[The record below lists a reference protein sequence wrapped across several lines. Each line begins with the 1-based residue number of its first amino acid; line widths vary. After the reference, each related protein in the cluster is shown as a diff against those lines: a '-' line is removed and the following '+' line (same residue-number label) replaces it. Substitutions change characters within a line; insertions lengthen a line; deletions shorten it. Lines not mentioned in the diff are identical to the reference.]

1 MQPQKLR
8 SIPQTIA
15 NKPMLVA
22 KDYKQKYYNNPN
34 RWIFDIL
41 GVHLWSKQRE
51 IVDAVFNGE
60 KTKTVVPSC
69 HSAGKTFVAACIVLA
84 YLYIRTP
91 CKIITS
97 APTGF
102 QVRDLL
108 WSEINH
114 LYNTRLRD
122 KGFPP
127 GECMISRIKV
137 REDWFALGISPRDA
151 VNFQGYHQRHV
162 LVVLDEA
169 PGVRRDII
177 QGAET
182 LESSGDV
189 KVLKIGNPDES
200 SGDFYESYLS
210 PNYNK
215 IKISAFDTPNF
226 TGEKVPV
233 SIARELTSKA
243 WVEER
248 RKKWGETSPLWMSKV
263 LGEFPEVSGN
273 KIISLSLC
281 ERAKER
287 WHDMV
292 VEKSP
297 LDTVGVDVA
306 WYGGDLST
314 IIRRSGLKITGIKS
328 VANMDPVEVA
338 EEVEY
343 EYKQNPFK
351 IANVDRI
358 GMGGGTIGAL
368 KKMGIPVAGVDAS
381 ENAYNHDDY
390 FNRRAELIYDTRDWL
405 EEGGAIPDHD
415 ELIQE
420 LTEPEYRIK
429 NGKLW
434 VEPKEDLRKASRLG
448 RSPDYMDGL
457 ANSITNERRHVFKA
471 ESHRVSVDD
480 MMTKLGMTNTA
491 PAARGKVIRI
501 SNQDI
506 ISGRVGNG

>member
-1 MQPQKLR
+1 
-8 SIPQTIA
+8 
-15 NKPMLVA
+15 MLVA
-22 KDYKQKYYNNPN
+22 KNYKQTYYNNPN
-34 RWIFDIL
+34 RWIREIL

-51 IVDAVFNGE
+51 IVDAVFMGE
-60 KTKTVVPSC
+60 KDKTVVPSC
-69 HSAGKTFVAACIVLA
+69 HSAGKTFVAACVVLA

-127 GECMISRIKV
+127 GECMISRMKV
-137 REDWFALGISPRDA
+137 REDWYALGISPRDA

-189 KVLKIGNPDES
+189 KVLKIGNPDEA
-200 SGDFYESYLS
+200 SGDFFESYRDPS
-210 PNYNK
+210 YNK

-233 SIARELTSKA
+233 SVARELTSKA
-243 WVEER
+243 WVEDR
-248 RKKWGETSPLWMSKV
+248 RKKWGEKSPLWKSKV
-263 LGEFPEVSGN
+263 LGEFPEVSGD

-287 WHDMV
+287 WLDMTP
-292 VEKSP
+292 EKTP
-297 LDTVGVDVA
+297 DDTVGVDVA

-314 IIRRSGLKITGIKS
+314 IVRRNKLMIVSIKS
-328 VANMDPVEVA
+328 VAHKDPVEVA

-343 EYKQNPFK
+343 EYNQTPFK

-368 KKMGIPVAGVDAS
+368 KKMNIPVAGVDAS
-381 ENAYNHDDY
+381 ENAYNKDDY
-390 FNRRAELIYDTRDWL
+390 FNRRTELVYDTRDWL
-405 EEGGAIPDHD
+405 EDGGAIPDHS
-415 ELIQE
+415 ELVQE
-420 LTEPEYRIK
+420 LTEIGYKIK

-434 VEPKEDLRKASRLG
+434 AEPKEELRKASRLG

-457 ANSITNERRHVFKA
+457 ANAVTNERRHVFKA
-471 ESHRVSVDD
+471 ESQSVSVND
-480 MMTKLGMTNTA
+480 MMAKMGMTANS
-491 PAARGKVIRI
+491 PAARGKVIKM
-501 SNQDI
+501 SNWDV
-506 ISGRVGNG
+506 ISGRVPNA